1 MYHKPVLLPESI
13 EGLRIL
19 PDGLYVDATFGGGGH
34 GTAIFNEL
42 TSGKLFAFDQ
52 DQDAAA
58 NIINDSRF
66 IFIPQNFRY
75 MRNFLMLEGVQE
87 VDGIFADL
95 GVSSHQF
102 DVADK
107 GFSTRLDG
115 QLDMRMSQNNPLDA
129 RSIVNQY
136 TPEELKRIFKRFGEI
151 DNAWQ
156 MAEAIVARR
165 TRQEITRTFE
175 LRDAVQ
181 HLLPRGKENKVLAQ
195 LFQALRI
202 EVNQEITVLE
212 EFLGQCVQCLKP
224 GGRLVVI
231 SYHSLEDRLVKNF
244 MRAGNAEG
252 TIEKDFFGNLLSPL
266 VPVSRKVIVPGE
278 AEINDNSRARSARL
292 RIAEKK

>member
-34 GTAIFNEL
+34 GTAIFSEL

-58 NIINDSRF
+58 NIINDPRF

-136 TPEELKRIFKRFGEI
+136 SPEELKRIFKRFGEI

-252 TIEKDFFGNLLSPL
+252 AIEKDFFGNLLSPL

-278 AEINDNSRARSARL
+278 AEINNNSRARSARL